1 MVRIFVNL
9 SRGRSV
15 RLRYIHTDMVT
26 NVWEYFL
33 KYIMLTEI
41 KCLYSLIYNKVSSK
55 KFEDISIKR
64 KRRLHSLDLQE
75 KEEKGKNLRT
85 MWTKAKS

>member
-9 SRGRSV
+9 SRGKSV

-33 KYIMLTEI
+33 KYIMLAEI

-55 KFEDISIKR
+55 KFEHISIKR

-75 KEEKGKNLRT
+75 KEEKGKNFRT